1 MHVAASHEDSTSTHM
16 AGDGVTVARTVD
28 EVEALRPVWERLPV
42 DNMDA
47 DIDHFLTVVR
57 HRREVLRPHVIRVE
71 RPGRPDMLVVARLE
85 DVPLESTVGYRVVAR
100 PRVRALMVAF
110 GGVVGAETDADCVRA
125 LEELQRPLR
134 DGDADLVILPKLV
147 AGSPLARAARSAAGR
162 LRVDAGQEP
171 VGHWTLA
178 IPSHAEFLAARAS
191 KTRKNLKYYRNRLKR
206 EHPDVTV
213 RRYEDA
219 SEVEELSAQMTAVA
233 VKTYQHGLGAGYGS
247 GELDRPLLELGL
259 EKGWV
264 KVWVMSIGGGPVA
277 FWHGVGY
284 RGLFLADFT
293 GYDPAYAEA
302 RVGSVLATQMIEEVA
317 DDPAYST
324 LDWGH
329 GDAEYK
335 RTYGDTRTEESDV
348 LIYAPTLRAVR
359 IGLTR
364 RAIAKAATTAKRLV
378 ERSER
383 GKQLKNAWRR
393 RLSAGS

>member
-1 MHVAASHEDSTSTHM
+1 MHVAASHEDTTS
-16 AGDGVTVARTVD
+16 AQPGRDRVAVARTVD
-28 EVEALRPVWERLPV
+28 EVEALRTLWEQLPV

-47 DIDHFLTVVR
+47 DIDHYLTVVR
-57 HRREVLRPHVIRVE
+57 HRREVLRPHVIHVE
-71 RPGRPDMLVVARLE
+71 RPGRPGMLVVARLE
-85 DVPLESTVGYRVVAR
+85 DVPLESSVGYRVVAR

-110 GGVVGAETDADCVRA
+110 GGIVGAESEADCVRA
-125 LEELQRPLR
+125 LDELQKPLR
-134 DGDADLVILPKLV
+134 DGEADVVILPKLV
-147 AGSPLARAARSAAGR
+147 VGSPLARAARTTAGR
-162 LRVDAGQEP
+162 LRLDAGQEP
-171 VGHWTLA
+171 VGHWTLS

-191 KTRKNLKYYRNRLKR
+191 KTRRNLKYYRNRLKR

-213 RRYEDA
+213 KRYEDA
-219 SEVEELSAQMTAVA
+219 AEIEALSAQMTEVA

-264 KVWVMSIGGGPVA
+264 KVWVMSIDGRPVA

-284 RGLFLADFT
+284 RGVFLADFT
-293 GYDPAYAEA
+293 GYDPAYADA

-317 DDPAYST
+317 DDPAYTT

-335 RTYGDTRTEESDV
+335 RAYGDERTEEADV

-364 RAIAKAATTAKRLV
+364 RAIARSAGTAKRLV

-383 GKQLKNAWRR
+383 GKRLKNAWRR
-393 RLSAGS
+393 RLSAGA